1 MAAARAR
8 FGIVLFGDVVASR
21 AMPRSAGWLRSLRD
35 ELDEAYGRSRLAPFE
50 FTQGD
55 ELQGLLERNV
65 DPFDAVVRG
74 ALRRDGLPMR
84 WVIVA
89 GEVDAGSGPATQ
101 RTGPAFLAARELAG
115 QVRRRRELLVARTG
129 HDDTDQLLAEILPAL
144 ARLLAE
150 LTSRQREIGRLLLV
164 DGVSQ
169 AEAARRLG
177 IRGPTVSVAAD
188 RAGLREIGGL
198 RAAAG
203 RLMATGI
210 SAVGGAA

>member
-1 MAAARAR
+1 
-8 FGIVLFGDVVASR
+8 
-21 AMPRSAGWLRSLRD
+21 
-35 ELDEAYGRSRLAPFE
+35 
-50 FTQGD
+50 
-55 ELQGLLERNV
+55 
-65 DPFDAVVRG
+65 
-74 ALRRDGLPMR
+74 
-84 WVIVA
+84 
-89 GEVDAGSGPATQ
+89 
-101 RTGPAFLAARELAG
+101 
-115 QVRRRRELLVARTG
+115 
-129 HDDTDQLLAEILPAL
+129 
-144 ARLLAE
+144 